1 MYVKPRQDQ
10 AIIWLRKTYH
20 LEFRDEDDEA
30 DAAPQRTPMPI
41 YG

>member
-1 MYVKPRQDQ
+1 MQ
-10 AIIWLRKTYH
+10 AQELREIAQALIDYH

-30 DAAPQRTPMPI
+30 DNNAQPAPKPI